1 MPTSEKE
8 RTSANT
14 GARIMGSVPSMNGK
28 AKETALWM
36 RDMRLWGWAR
46 CPLAQRLTR
55 RWHSR
60 RKYFA
65 ATWNVLWGSEG

>member
-1 MPTSEKE
+1 MAK
-8 RTSANT
+8 T

-46 CPLAQRLTR
+46 GPLLQRLTR
-55 RWHSR
+55 RWQSC

-65 ATWNVLWGSEG
+65 ATLAVL